1 MDYCTIS
8 FSFLFDDKHRMEQQ
22 ELFKVFF
29 EPLLGSENLDL
40 TDQGLRL
47 VSTIFSAATREAVR
61 LNLENYASVWNGR
74 NFQREYD
81 NSLTVKT
88 CFDDVFIEKVDPLKK
103 DLREVI
109 ELFQKL
115 NAARNEFTDQFYS
128 WSFLRLKSIEELKQ
142 FQTSLDYALFNC
154 DISEIATTVFKFA
167 AVLSDIVQQ

>member
-1 MDYCTIS
+1 MDYCRFS

-47 VSTIFSAATREAVR
+47 VSTTFSAATREAVR
-61 LNLENYASVWNGR
+61 GNLENYASVWNRG

-103 DLREVI
+103 NLREV
-109 ELFQKL
+109 
-115 NAARNEFTDQFYS
+115 
-128 WSFLRLKSIEELKQ
+128 
-142 FQTSLDYALFNC
+142 
-154 DISEIATTVFKFA
+154 
-167 AVLSDIVQQ
+167 